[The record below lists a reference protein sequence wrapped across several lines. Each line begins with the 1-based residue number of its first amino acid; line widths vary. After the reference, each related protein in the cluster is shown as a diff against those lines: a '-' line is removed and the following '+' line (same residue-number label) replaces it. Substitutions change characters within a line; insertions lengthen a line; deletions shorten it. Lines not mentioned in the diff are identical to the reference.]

1 MTSLLTN
8 SHILLTLLVAICK
21 MFSLTKKKKRKIGF
35 VPTTSCLLVLLPTLE
50 KLVNHI
56 KGQLSPHAWTILD
69 SHWRKIWQ
77 DEKEKKKKRFCCTA
91 LTIAFDHQ

>member
-1 MTSLLTN
+1 M
-8 SHILLTLLVAICK
+8 
-21 MFSLTKKKKRKIGF
+21 
-35 VPTTSCLLVLLPTLE
+35 LLPTLE

-77 DEKEKKKKRFCCTA
+77 DEKDEKDEKERGKKRFCCTA

>member
-21 MFSLTKKKKRKIGF
+21 MFSLTKKKKKNRIRTYDLLFTCVTSYFGKTRK
-35 VPTTSCLLVLLPTLE
+35 S
-50 KLVNHI
+50 H
-56 KGQLSPHAWTILD
+56 KGTIVATRWTILD

-77 DEKEKKKKRFCCTA
+77 DEKERGKKRFCCTA